1 MSELLYAKEITMDIR
16 DEIAAKVLP
25 AIYELFWKDVCSGR
39 PLDEHWREGVAL
51 DAYMMA
57 DAMLAMRSA
66 KVGV

>member
-1 MSELLYAKEITMDIR
+1 MSDLLYAKEITMEIR

-25 AIYELFWKDVCSGR
+25 AIYERFWKDVDAGM
-39 PLDEHWREGVAL
+39 PIDDHWREGVAL

>member
-1 MSELLYAKEITMDIR
+1 MEIR
-16 DEIAAKVLP
+16 DEIAVKVLP
-25 AIYELFWKDVCSGR
+25 AFYERFWKDVDSGM
-39 PLDEHWREGVAL
+39 PIDEHWRECVAL

>member
-1 MSELLYAKEITMDIR
+1 MEIR

-25 AIYELFWKDVCSGR
+25 IIYERFWKTGYSGM
-39 PLDEHWREGVAL
+39 PIDEHWREGIAL

-66 KVGV
+66 KVGA